1 MPQPNKGT
9 HGKPHTSTP
18 IMEKGGSKAD
28 HWDKIKTG
36 IHTKGTKG
44 KGNK

>member
-9 HGKPHTSTP
+9 HGKPP
-18 IMEKGGSKAD
+18 VQQPMMGQPGSKPSSGD
-28 HWDKIKTG
+28 IRFG

-44 KGNK
+44 SKSK